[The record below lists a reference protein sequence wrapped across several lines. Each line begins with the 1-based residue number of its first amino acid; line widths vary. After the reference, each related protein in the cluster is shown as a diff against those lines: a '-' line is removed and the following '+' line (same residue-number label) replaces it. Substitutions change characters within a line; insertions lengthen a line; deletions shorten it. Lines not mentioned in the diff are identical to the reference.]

1 MDPRI
6 RHLQWLQKSQGVKI
20 YINGKE
26 QKLEIK
32 SNKLTE
38 TIKNKAPLLLGSRHD
53 GQHFTNGQLHSFQL
67 FNKTLTTE
75 EIVAISING
84 RINNLRESSK
94 QDPKLV
100 EQIRSY
106 YFTHIDKATKKLND
120 KSIALKSEKK
130 RSKNVAPTP

>member
-38 TIKNKAPLLLGSRHD
+38 TIKNKAPLLLEVSPRWTTLH
-53 GQHFTNGQLHSFQL
+53 QRPASQLPAFQ
-67 FNKTLTTE
+67 
-75 EIVAISING
+75 
-84 RINNLRESSK
+84 
-94 QDPKLV
+94 
-100 EQIRSY
+100 
-106 YFTHIDKATKKLND
+106 
-120 KSIALKSEKK
+120 
-130 RSKNVAPTP
+130 